1 MIEITH
7 HTLKYL
13 EVSRVK
19 YEILIIGRG
28 GQGVLLLGRILG
40 LAASKYANLY
50 AVVTES
56 YASETRGGESRSD
69 VIIASTMEEAPYVKV
84 IKPDLAIFMYS
95 YGVVAYRSMF
105 DSNTIIVVDEEYV
118 EPSLFKGLK
127 VISAKYSEISEK
139 TLGTRRVANMV
150 ILGRVLR
157 ELKVLS
163 LDHIRRALEEIIPS
177 NWLHL
182 NLKAL
187 EIGYNM

>member
-1 MIEITH
+1 LIEITH

-84 IKPDLAIFMYS
+84 IKPDLAIFMYP

-150 ILGRVLR
+150 ILGQVLR